1 MTKFPK
7 LQMTKDLK
15 IKTGDLRELFV
26 PENVELSTLYGIRS
40 QIFNSTS
47 LQNLLDKVQE
57 RLTKVQKLEIRKL
70 ESVSNQPRGDKNDL

>member
-1 MTKFPK
+1 MPK

-26 PENVELSTLYGIRS
+26 PENDELSTLYGIRS

-57 RLTKVQKLEIRKL
+57 RLTKVQNEEIRKL
-70 ESVSNQPRGDKNDL
+70 ESESNQPRGDKNDL

>member
-1 MTKFPK
+1 MTK

-40 QIFNSTS
+40 QIFNSSS
-47 LQNLLDKVQE
+47 LQELLDQVQE
-57 RLTKVQKLEIRKL
+57 RLTKVQNEEIRKL
-70 ESVSNQPRGDKNDL
+70 ESVRTQPRGDQNDL